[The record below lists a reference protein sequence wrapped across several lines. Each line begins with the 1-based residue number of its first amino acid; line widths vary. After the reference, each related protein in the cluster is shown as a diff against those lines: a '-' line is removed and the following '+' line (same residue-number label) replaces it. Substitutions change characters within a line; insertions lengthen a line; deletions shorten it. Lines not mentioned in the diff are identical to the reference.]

1 MSFYLLTPP
10 VHSGPGP
17 IVPAFLPTSAPVV
30 PVHRQQLGSTGH
42 CHLLG
47 HCSPTPV
54 NIFHSFRFR
63 QNEYSL
69 DINCWLPLCRDWNHP
84 ALVGSFH
91 LHKVRMNDE
100 MQDKDQCLYCDY
112 EWSGCGTKCL
122 NQDSSRVWRI
132 SWFTTST
139 SWWPFWSCSS
149 WTPSGRC
156 RSTAAR
162 SSSRRPRGWVILMPR
177 CRCTW
182 DSLELRGTSTLLGMT
197 MNVPDI
203 VFSDISLQIC
213 SLPLLGYQETSELD
227 LSKCRTSGTIISIV
241 NLWLYTS
248 SLQVALQQKTK

>member
-1 MSFYLLTPP
+1 MMIGFVIITHFHCKTKPKLVQMSIVTNKKKMTRLTENYGRNISSSQTFIGWDKKTMLVLCVRECRQVDIASGQNEFLPP
-10 VHSGPGP
+10 HSTTSSSPGP

-100 MQDKDQCLYCDY
+100 MQDKDQCLNCDY

-122 NQDSSRVWRI
+122 NQDSSRVLRI

-139 SWWPFWSCSS
+139 SWWPS
-149 WTPSGRC
+149 
-156 RSTAAR
+156 
-162 SSSRRPRGWVILMPR
+162 
-177 CRCTW
+177 
-182 DSLELRGTSTLLGMT
+182 
-197 MNVPDI
+197 
-203 VFSDISLQIC
+203 
-213 SLPLLGYQETSELD
+213 
-227 LSKCRTSGTIISIV
+227 
-241 NLWLYTS
+241 
-248 SLQVALQQKTK
+248 